1 MQSIRKWSQ
10 RTTAIEVNHVL
21 HKLPWCLMERT
32 QGRLKL
38 ISTEFN
44 FLQWHLST
52 SIVFLFFYWYYFAQ
66 SSMPFILVA
75 TLQIRN
81 STTVVNNEKKVK
93 STKQNQVVLMSK
105 ERSKKEQRGKTLFIK
120 TRLPNTVMI
129 SIFQTWL
136 IFFWTN
142 SPTINRP

>member
-1 MQSIRKWSQ
+1 MS
-10 RTTAIEVNHVL
+10 
-21 HKLPWCLMERT
+21 
-32 QGRLKL
+32 
-38 ISTEFN
+38 
-44 FLQWHLST
+44 
-52 SIVFLFFYWYYFAQ
+52 
-66 SSMPFILVA
+66 FILVA

-129 SIFQTWL
+129 SIFQT
-136 IFFWTN
+136 
-142 SPTINRP
+142 